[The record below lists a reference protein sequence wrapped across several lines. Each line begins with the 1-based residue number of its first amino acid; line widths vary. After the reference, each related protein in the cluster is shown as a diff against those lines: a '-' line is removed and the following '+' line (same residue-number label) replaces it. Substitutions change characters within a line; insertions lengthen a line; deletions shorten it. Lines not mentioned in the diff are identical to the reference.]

1 MVLYFAIINSSF
13 SGGIAQKAKDICL
26 QKQALNSSISMPKC
40 LISQIKV
47 LKSHAKKR
55 ELELKIYK
63 EKNEALYEPTI
74 KHFDKI
80 DKETTRAAVSEGLG
94 KAAIAI
100 GVSAATMAATQAITA
115 PSATSTAPS
124 GLGVGANG
132 ELTRRLS
139 PTLSTTATGGLINNA
154 TIVPLR

>member
-1 MVLYFAIINSSF
+1 MIYGINNTPKAVYLIVAVLALVWTVYDGSLVLYFAIINSCF
-13 SGGIAQKAKDICL
+13 SGCIAEKAKVICL
-26 QKQALNSSISMPKC
+26 QNQALNSSISMPKC

-80 DKETTRAAVSEGLG
+80 IHVIFVVRHFIFKDL
-94 KAAIAI
+94 
-100 GVSAATMAATQAITA
+100 
-115 PSATSTAPS
+115 
-124 GLGVGANG
+124 
-132 ELTRRLS
+132 
-139 PTLSTTATGGLINNA
+139 
-154 TIVPLR
+154 